1 MMKIR
6 AAAKFLLIPVCCLLF
21 SGCIKIVNLQDRAIV
36 QGVGVDYQDGQ
47 YLITMQIF
55 SSDGSGGQTIIDFS
69 KQNAKVITCRGKTI
83 SEAVEDTSI
92 SQGKDFFL
100 GHNRLVILGES
111 ARELPLSESLSYFIN
126 TMDSRA
132 DVNVLLAEKS
142 ASEVLNADINQGIL
156 PALTIEKTV
165 QNADDSGKISEVLL
179 IDILRSLAAEHQ
191 SALIPVIAIAQGEDA
206 ANGVDESKKLK
217 NIELTG
223 MAVFSEGMYQGTL
236 NESETR
242 GMMFL
247 RDEIQKTVYSVFNED
262 FREISVE
269 LYRSNTKIVPH
280 INGDDLQ
287 FTVKINADG
296 MVQEK
301 VLEAGKSFNEKSLR
315 RVEDVI
321 QEKIR
326 SECEEAFQK
335 AVGEYKS
342 DVFYLGD
349 MVWRDQPELWEKIQD
364 DWKENA
370 GKIKLSYDI
379 TVDIDRTGLQENFK
393 GVL

>member
-1 MMKIR
+1 MKIR
-6 AAAKFLLIPVCCLLF
+6 TVAQMLLVPVCCLLF

-36 QGVGVDYQDGQ
+36 QGVGVDYEDGQ
-47 YLITMQIF
+47 YYITMQVF
-55 SSDGSGGQTIIDFS
+55 SPEGSGGQTIVDPS

-100 GHNRLVILGES
+100 GHNRIVILGEG
-111 ARELPLSESLSYFIN
+111 ARALPLGESLSYFIN

-132 DVNVLLAEKS
+132 DVNVLLAEKT

-156 PALTIEKTV
+156 PALTIEKTI

-179 IDILRSLAAEHQ
+179 IDIMRALAAEHQ
-191 SALIPVIAIAQGEDA
+191 SALIPVIAVADGDA
-206 ANGVDESKKLK
+206 ASKQLK

-223 MAVFSEGMYQGTL
+223 MAVFSDGLYQGTL

-247 RDEIQKTVYSVFNED
+247 RDEIQRTVYSVFNEN

-269 LYRSNTKIVPH
+269 IYRSKTKIVPH
-280 INGDDLQ
+280 ISGDDLR
-287 FTVKINADG
+287 FTVQINADG

-301 VLEAGKSFNEKSLR
+301 VMESGKTFNEESLR
-315 RVEDVI
+315 RVEQII

-335 AVGEYKS
+335 AVGEYQS

-349 MVWRDQPELWEKIQD
+349 MVWRDQPKLWEKLQAE
-364 DWKENA
+364 WKENA
-370 GKIKLSYDI
+370 GKIKLSYDV

>member
-1 MMKIR
+1 MKIK
-6 AAAKFLLIPVCCLLF
+6 AAAKFLLIPFCCLLL

-36 QGVGVDYQDGQ
+36 QGVGVDYEDGQ
-47 YLITMQIF
+47 YLVTMQIF
-55 SSDGSGGQTIIDFS
+55 SSDGSGGQTIIDSS
-69 KQNAKVITCRGKTI
+69 KQNAKVITCLGKTI
-83 SEAVEDTSI
+83 SEAVEDTAI
-92 SQGKDFFL
+92 SQGKEFFL
-100 GHNRLVILGES
+100 GHNRLVILGEG
-111 ARELPLSESLSYFIN
+111 ARKLPLSESLSYFIN

-132 DVNVLLAEKS
+132 DVNVLLAENT

-179 IDILRSLAAEHQ
+179 IDVLRSLATEHQ
-191 SALIPVIAIAQGEDA
+191 SALIPVIAVAGGEDA
-206 ANGVDESKKLK
+206 AHGMDESKKLK

-223 MAVFSEGMYQGTL
+223 MAVFSDGFYQGTL
-236 NESETR
+236 DESETR

-262 FREISVE
+262 FKEISVE

-280 INGDDLQ
+280 IERDDLQ

-301 VLEAGKSFNEKSLR
+301 VLEAGKRFDEESLK
-315 RVEDVI
+315 RVEAAI
-321 QEKIR
+321 QNQIR
-326 SECEEAFQK
+326 SECEAAFQK
-335 AVGEYKS
+335 AVLEYKS

-349 MVWRDQPELWEKIQD
+349 MVWRDQPELWKTLQD
-364 DWKENA
+364 QWKENA
-370 GKIKLSYDI
+370 GKIKLNYEI
-379 TVDIDRTGLQENFK
+379 TVDIDRTGLQENFN

>member
-1 MMKIR
+1 MKGKM
-6 AAAKFLLIPVCCLLF
+6 AARLLLLPACCMLL

-36 QGVGVDYQDGQ
+36 QGVGVDYEDGQ

-55 SSDGSGGQTIIDFS
+55 SPDGSGGQTIVDPS

-92 SQGKDFFL
+92 SQGKDFFF
-100 GHNRLVILGES
+100 GHNRLVILGEG
-111 ARELPLSESLSYFIN
+111 ARKLPLSESLSYFIN

-132 DVNVLLAEKS
+132 DVNVLLAEDT

-165 QNADDSGKISEVLL
+165 QNAADSGKISEVLL

-191 SALIPVIAIAQGEDA
+191 SALIPMIAVAEEDA
-206 ANGVDESKKLK
+206 AHGTEESKKLK

-223 MAVFSEGMYQGTL
+223 MAVFADGFYQGAL
-236 NESETR
+236 NEQETR

-247 RDEIQKTVYSVFNED
+247 RDEIKRTVYPVFNED
-262 FREISVE
+262 FREISIE
-269 LYRSNTKIVPH
+269 LYRSDTKIIPH
-280 INGDDLQ
+280 LEGGDLR
-287 FTVKINADG
+287 FTVQINADG

-301 VLEAGKSFNEKSLR
+301 VLKEGKTFDNESLSR
-315 RVEDVI
+315 AEKALEDT
-321 QEKIR
+321 IR
-326 SECEEAFQK
+326 SDCEAAFQK
-335 AVGEYKS
+335 AVLEYQS

-349 MVWRDQPELWEKIQD
+349 MVWRDQPELWEKLQD
-364 DWKENA
+364 NWKENA
-370 GKIKLSYDI
+370 GKVELNYEVE
-379 TVDIDRTGLQENFK
+379 VDIDRTGLQENFN

>member
-1 MMKIR
+1 MKIR
-6 AAAKFLLIPVCCLLF
+6 SAAKLLLIPVCCLLF

-36 QGVGVDYQDGQ
+36 QGVGVDYEDGQ
-47 YLITMQIF
+47 YLVTMQIF
-55 SSDGSGGQTIIDFS
+55 SSDGSGGQTIIDSS

-111 ARELPLSESLSYFIN
+111 ARKLPLSESLSYFIN

-156 PALTIEKTV
+156 PALTIEKTI

-179 IDILRSLAAEHQ
+179 IDILRSLATEHQ
-191 SALIPVIAIAQGEDA
+191 SALVPVIAVAD
-206 ANGVDESKKLK
+206 DEAENKKLK
-217 NIELTG
+217 TIELTG
-223 MAVFSEGMYQGTL
+223 MAVFSDGIYQGTL
-236 NESETR
+236 SESETR

-247 RDEIQKTVYSVFNED
+247 RDEIEKTVYSVFNED

-269 LYRSNTKIVPH
+269 LYHSNTKIIPD
-280 INGDDLQ
+280 IKGDDLR
-287 FTVKINADG
+287 FTVKISADG

-301 VLEAGKSFNEKSLR
+301 VLEPGKTFDEQSVE

-326 SECEEAFQK
+326 TECEDAFRK
-335 AVGEYKS
+335 AVLEYKS

-349 MVWRDQPELWEKIQD
+349 MVWRDQPELWKRLQD
-364 DWKENA
+364 EWKENA
-370 GKIKLSYDI
+370 GKIRLSYEI
-379 TVDIDRTGLQENFK
+379 KVDIDRTGLQENFK

>member
-1 MMKIR
+1 MKIR
-6 AAAKFLLIPVCCLLF
+6 FAAKLLLIPVCCLLF

-36 QGVGVDYQDGQ
+36 QGVGVDYEDGQ
-47 YLITMQIF
+47 YLVTMQIF
-55 SSDGSGGQTIIDFS
+55 SSDGSGGQTIIDSS

-111 ARELPLSESLSYFIN
+111 ARKFPLSESLSFFIN

-156 PALTIEKTV
+156 PALTIEKTI

-179 IDILRSLAAEHQ
+179 IDILRSLATEHQ
-191 SALIPVIAIAQGEDA
+191 SALVPVIAVAD
-206 ANGVDESKKLK
+206 DEAENKKLK
-217 NIELTG
+217 TIELTG
-223 MAVFSEGMYQGTL
+223 MAVFSDGIYQGTL
-236 NESETR
+236 SETETR
-242 GMMFL
+242 GIMFL
-247 RDEIQKTVYSVFNED
+247 RDEIEKTVYSVFNED

-269 LYRSNTKIVPH
+269 LYHSKTKIIPD
-280 INGDDLQ
+280 IRGDDLR
-287 FTVKINADG
+287 FTVQISADG

-301 VLEAGKSFNEKSLR
+301 VLEPGKTFNEQSLK

-321 QEKIR
+321 QEKIHT
-326 SECEEAFQK
+326 ECEDAFRK
-335 AVGEYKS
+335 AVLEYKS

-349 MVWRDQPELWEKIQD
+349 MVWRDQPELWERLQD
-364 DWKENA
+364 EWKQNA
-370 GKIKLSYDI
+370 RKIKLSYEI
-379 TVDIDRTGLQENFK
+379 KVDIDRTGLQENFK

>member
-1 MMKIR
+1 MELRPATPEQLETVYDADLKVSFP
-6 AAAKFLLIPVCCLLF
+6 AAELKPLRIIQRMLEDGYYRPWCLFDGAEIVGECFLWLGEPGWALLDYL
-21 SGCIKIVNLQDRAIV
+21 CISPRCRNGGLGALLLEKMLEAEP
-36 QGVGVDYQDGQ
+36 GV
-47 YLITMQIF
+47 
-55 SSDGSGGQTIIDFS
+55 
-69 KQNAKVITCRGKTI
+69 
-83 SEAVEDTSI
+83 
-92 SQGKDFFL
+92 
-100 GHNRLVILGES
+100 VILGES

-132 DVNVLLAEKS
+132 DVNVLMAEKS

-335 AVGEYKS
+335 SVGEYKS

-349 MVWRDQPELWEKIQD
+349 MVWRDQPELWERLQD
-364 DWKENA
+364 NWKENA

>member
-1 MMKIR
+1 MKIR
-6 AAAKFLLIPVCCLLF
+6 FAAKLLLIPVCCLLF

-36 QGVGVDYQDGQ
+36 QGVGVDYEDGQ
-47 YLITMQIF
+47 YLVTMQIF
-55 SSDGSGGQTIIDFS
+55 SSDGSGGQTIIDSS

-111 ARELPLSESLSYFIN
+111 ARKFPLSESLSFFIN

-156 PALTIEKTV
+156 PALTIEKTI

-179 IDILRSLAAEHQ
+179 IDILRSLATEHQ
-191 SALIPVIAIAQGEDA
+191 SALVPVIAVAD
-206 ANGVDESKKLK
+206 DEAENKKLK
-217 NIELTG
+217 TIELTG
-223 MAVFSEGMYQGTL
+223 MAVFSDGIYQGTL
-236 NESETR
+236 SETETR

-247 RDEIQKTVYSVFNED
+247 RDEIEKTVYSVFNED

-269 LYRSNTKIVPH
+269 LYHSKTKIIPD
-280 INGDDLQ
+280 IRGDDLR
-287 FTVKINADG
+287 FTVQISADG

-301 VLEAGKSFNEKSLR
+301 VLEPGKTFNEQSLK

-321 QEKIR
+321 QEKIHT
-326 SECEEAFQK
+326 ECEDAFRK
-335 AVGEYKS
+335 AVLEYKS

-349 MVWRDQPELWEKIQD
+349 MVWRDQPELWERLQD
-364 DWKENA
+364 EWKQNA
-370 GKIKLSYDI
+370 GKIKLSYEI
-379 TVDIDRTGLQENFK
+379 KVDIDRTGLQENFK